1 MVLEPLLGD
10 GFDEGL
16 VEVMILEEV
25 ADGGMNMAIVLT
37 QSAVMVVVDKGFAEE
52 AASFGG

>member
-1 MVLEPLLGD
+1 MLEPLLGD

-25 ADGGMNMAIVLT
+25 ADGGMNMVIVLT